1 MHCRRI
7 LYQLSYQGS
16 PMFMYLVAEKLLRGR
31 WESGMAGEGHPS
43 TSRLLGEDRVRC
55 PKAHSLDDL
64 LSNSKKYRF
73 PTGRSLLTFQDLALK
88 LGLYHPLPELPRWL
102 TGKESACSAVDP
114 GLIPELGRFP
124 GGSYG
129 YPLWYSCLEN
139 PMDRRA

>member
-1 MHCRRI
+1 
-7 LYQLSYQGS
+7 
-16 PMFMYLVAEKLLRGR
+16 MFVPTQVNDFSADAPTAPLVQPFMWGMTADAARGPQ
-31 WESGMAGEGHPS
+31 GHPS